1 MEALYARIRTRARQ
15 IVSSFPTPDFYRE
28 KADAITRSDQL
39 MADDPHISNL
49 QKVVAQHLEDDF
61 GHGLQH
67 ADKVSLEAGALV
79 LIETEQQGWS
89 QSLTRR
95 LVLMVQSAGL
105 LHDIRRKKKNH
116 AIKAA
121 QFAPQLLTTLPFN
134 DQEVAQ
140 ICLAIQNHEA
150 FKETVDTDSPQAK
163 LISDCLYDADK
174 FRWGPDNF
182 TDTLWE
188 MVSYLNPPL
197 EQFLAHYPKGMQG
210 LEKIKPT
217 FRTHTGKHYGPN
229 FIDIGIA
236 IGEALY
242 EVIQTEFV
250 EPNRE

>member
-1 MEALYARIRTRARQ
+1 METLYARIRTRARK
-15 IVSSFPTPDFYRE
+15 IVSSFPIPDFYRE
-28 KADAITRSDQL
+28 KADAITTSGQL
-39 MADDPHISNL
+39 MTDDPHISHL

-67 ADKVSLEAGALV
+67 ADKVSQEAGALV
-79 LIETEQQGWS
+79 LIEGEQHAWS
-89 QSLTRR
+89 QSRIRR

-116 AIKAA
+116 ALKGA
-121 QFAPQLLTTLPFN
+121 QFAPQLLTTLPFS

-150 FKETVDTDSPQAK
+150 FIETLAIDSPQAK

-188 MVSYLNPPL
+188 MVSFLNPPL
-197 EQFLAHYPKGMQG
+197 EKFLAHYPKGMQG
-210 LEKIKPT
+210 LKKIKPT
-217 FRTHTGKHYGPN
+217 FRTLTGKHYGPQ

-242 EVIQTEFV
+242 QVIVDEFV
-250 EPNRE
+250 ESDEE